1 MFTPEIPGN
10 VRGILLNLYVHNAP
24 MSCVS
29 NNPWPNL
36 KNNKLVIWKCQ
47 YILLSTTGKGHN
59 DENVTV
65 KTCL

>member
-36 KNNKLVIWKCQ
+36 KNNKPVI
-47 YILLSTTGKGHN
+47 
-59 DENVTV
+59 
-65 KTCL
+65 